1 MTDQHTL
8 AAPPDAE
15 LVAGVRSGDEHAMA
29 QLYERHRAD
38 ALRVARIVSQDTDA
52 DDLAAEAFARVIAK
66 ITEGGGPTSGFR
78 PYLHTVIRNLNIER
92 RRRAGREQAASD
104 KPWLLDSIDEAEPE
118 SFDDVD
124 ADLAARALRSLPDNW
139 QQLLWKLDVQGNK
152 PAEVARELSIP
163 VASVSSTV
171 YRAREGLRVAYLE
184 QHVPRADDGR
194 CEWTR
199 DRLSRLARGSLSSR
213 ATAKVHLHL
222 NQCAECAALYDDLHR
237 LNTKLG
243 AFVWPLVLAGGVSAG
258 GFPWSVGA
266 AVSPPPSGGPS
277 GSGTGAGTSA
287 GGVVA
292 GAPVA
297 AVAAGIVAL
306 VAVVAAGALWL
317 TTSSAEPS
325 ATPAVT
331 PVLDSVGEGARAKPT
346 TPALPTAG
354 PLGLLSTPLGVTEL
368 PSGEDEPQAPS
379 PTDPP
384 PSNDA
389 PARDPAPEPTP
400 APTPQPTEPEPTEP
414 EPTEPE
420 PTEQPTEQPPAEP
433 VDLGVGEPTVVAT
446 GEDLQWE
453 LTVPILAQEGAA
465 AESFTLSVDLTM
477 NGVAGF
483 VGRRSAGWSCGPI
496 EEGGSNG
503 EPYFFESVTCEYTY
517 QPGQAVAPLQLVL
530 MSVEPSGT
538 VTVRGAGNADP
549 DPSSDSRQ
557 F

>member
-1 MTDQHTL
+1 MTDQETL
-8 AAPPDAE
+8 AAPPDTE
-15 LVAGVRSGDEHAMA
+15 LVEGVRSGDEHAMA

-52 DDLAAEAFARVIAK
+52 DDLAAEAFARVITK
-66 ITEGGGPTSGFR
+66 IAEGGGPTSGFR

-92 RRRAGREQAASD
+92 RRQAGREQAASD
-104 KPWLLDSIDEAEPE
+104 KPWLLDSTDEVEPE
-118 SFDDVD
+118 VFDEVD
-124 ADLAARALRSLPDNW
+124 ADRAARALRSLPDNW
-139 QQLLWKLDVQGNK
+139 QQLLWKLDVQGSK
-152 PAEVARELSIP
+152 PAEVARELEIP

-171 YRAREGLRVAYLE
+171 YRAREGLRVAYLD
-184 QHVPRADDGR
+184 QHVPRADDGD
-194 CEWTR
+194 CAWTR
-199 DRLSRLARGSLSSR
+199 ARLSRLARGSLTSR

-266 AVSPPPSGGPS
+266 AASPTPSGQSS
-277 GSGTGAGTSA
+277 GVGGGAGASIGTSV

-297 AVAAGIVAL
+297 AVAAGIVGL

-317 TTSSAEPS
+317 TSSSAEPS
-325 ATPAVT
+325 AARVVT
-331 PVLDSVGEGARAKPT
+331 PVLESVVEERPTEAKTAAP
-346 TPALPTAG
+346 PSAG
-354 PLGLLSTPLGVTEL
+354 PLGLLATPLGMTPL
-368 PSGEDEPQAPS
+368 PSGDDPTTSA

-384 PSNDA
+384 PSDE
-389 PARDPAPEPTP
+389 PAPETTP
-400 APTPQPTEPEPTEP
+400 EPTPQPTEPEPTEP
-414 EPTEPE
+414 QPTEPE
-420 PTEQPTEQPPAEP
+420 PTEEPPVEP

-446 GEDLQWE
+446 GEDSHWE
-453 LTVPILAQEGAA
+453 LTVPISAQEGAA

-477 NGVAGF
+477 NDVTGF
-483 VGRRSAGWSCGPI
+483 VERRSAGWSCGPI

-503 EPYFFESVTCEYTY
+503 DPYFFDTVTCDYTY
-517 QPGQAVAPLQLVL
+517 QPGQAVTPLQLVL
-530 MSVEPSGT
+530 MAVEPSGT
-538 VTVRGAGNADP
+538 ATVRGAGNADP
-549 DPSSDSRQ
+549 DASSDSRQ

>member
-1 MTDQHTL
+1 MTDQETL

-15 LVAGVRSGDEHAMA
+15 LVEGVRSGDEHAMA

-52 DDLAAEAFARVIAK
+52 DDLAAEAFARVITK

-104 KPWLLDSIDEAEPE
+104 KPWLLDSTVEDEPGG
-118 SFDDVD
+118 FDDVD
-124 ADLAARALRSLPDNW
+124 AARAARALRSLPDNW
-139 QQLLWKLDVQGNK
+139 QQLLWRLDVQGSK

-163 VASVSSTV
+163 VAAVSSTV
-171 YRAREGLRVAYLE
+171 YRAREGLRVAYLD
-184 QHVPRADDGR
+184 QHVPRADDGD
-194 CEWTR
+194 CAWTR
-199 DRLSRLARGSLSSR
+199 ARLSRLARGSLTSR

-266 AVSPPPSGGPS
+266 AAPPSSSGQSSGAGG
-277 GSGTGAGTSA
+277 GTGASIGTSV

-297 AVAAGIVAL
+297 AVAAGIVGL
-306 VAVVAAGALWL
+306 VAVVAAGVLWL
-317 TTSSAEPS
+317 TSSSAEPS
-325 ATPAVT
+325 PPRVATPALA
-331 PVLDSVGEGARAKPT
+331 PVDQERPAKPEV
-346 TPALPTAG
+346 LPTDG
-354 PLGLLSTPLGVTEL
+354 PQALLATPLGVTQL
-368 PSGEDEPQAPS
+368 PSDGDPTTSAP
-379 PTDPP
+379 TNPP
-384 PSNDA
+384 PSDEPA
-389 PARDPAPEPTP
+389 PETSPEPTP
-400 APTPQPTEPEPTEP
+400 EPSPQPTEPQPTEPEPTE
-414 EPTEPE
+414 EPPV
-420 PTEQPTEQPPAEP
+420 EP

-446 GEDLQWE
+446 GEDSHWE
-453 LTVPILAQEGAA
+453 LTVPISAQEGAA

-477 NGVAGF
+477 NDVTGF
-483 VGRRSAGWSCGPI
+483 VERRSAGWSCGPI

-503 EPYFFESVTCEYTY
+503 DPYFFDTVTCDYTY
-517 QPGQAVAPLQLVL
+517 QPGQAVTPLQLVL
-530 MSVEPSGT
+530 MAVEPSGA

-549 DPSSDSRQ
+549 DASSDSRQ

>member
-1 MTDQHTL
+1 MTDQETL
-8 AAPPDAE
+8 AAPPDAD
-15 LVAGVRSGDEHAMA
+15 LVEGVRSGDEHAMA

-52 DDLAAEAFARVIAK
+52 DDLAAEAFARVVAK

-92 RRRAGREQAASD
+92 RRRAAREQAASD
-104 KPWLLDSIDEAEPE
+104 KPWLLDSTDEAEPE
-118 SFDDVD
+118 GFDDVD
-124 ADLAARALRSLPDNW
+124 ADRAARALRSLPDNW

-171 YRAREGLRVAYLE
+171 YRAREGLRVAYLD
-184 QHVPRADDGR
+184 QHVPHTDDGQ

-199 DRLSRLARGSLSSR
+199 ARLSRLARGSLTSR

-243 AFVWPLVLAGGVSAG
+243 ALVWPLVLAGGVSAG

-266 AVSPPPSGGPS
+266 AGSPPSSGTSS
-277 GSGTGAGTSA
+277 GSGGGAGTSV

-317 TTSSAEPS
+317 ASSSAEPS
-325 ATPAVT
+325 AAPVVA
-331 PVLDSVGEGARAKPT
+331 PVLDSVVEEGPVEPR
-346 TPALPTAG
+346 TPVPSDG
-354 PLGLLSTPLGVTEL
+354 PLGLLSTPLGVADL
-368 PSGEDEPQAPS
+368 PSGDEDEPRSPS
-379 PTDPP
+379 PTEPP
-384 PSNDA
+384 PSDDV
-389 PARDPAPEPTP
+389 PPREPSPEPTP
-400 APTPQPTEPEPTEP
+400 EPTPQPTEPVPTEPQPTEPQPTEPEPTE
-414 EPTEPE
+414 EPPV
-420 PTEQPTEQPPAEP
+420 EP
-433 VDLGVGEPTVVAT
+433 VDLGVGEPSLVAT
-446 GEDLQWE
+446 GEFEWE

-465 AESFTLSVDLTM
+465 AESFTVSLELTM
-477 NGVAGF
+477 NDVTGF
-483 VGRRSAGWSCGPI
+483 VERRSAGWDCGPI

-503 EPYFFESVTCEYTY
+503 EPYFFGTVTCQYTY
-517 QPGQAVAPLQLVL
+517 QPGQAVTPLQLVL
-530 MSVEPSGT
+530 MAVEPSGT
-538 VTVRGAGNADP
+538 VTVRGEGNADP
-549 DPSSDSRQ
+549 DVSSDSRQ